1 MVTKESKKLQ
11 FFPFFRHKS
20 NFITFILVEH
30 VDQTGIF
37 PKNVV
42 VCQRNELKTE
52 NGKRQTAAELW

>member
-11 FFPFFRHKS
+11 FFSIFSSQIQFYYVYINMLIRPEFFR
-20 NFITFILVEH
+20 
-30 VDQTGIF
+30 
-37 PKNVV
+37 KNVV

>member
-20 NFITFILVEH
+20 NFITFILEEH

-37 PKNVV
+37 PK
-42 VCQRNELKTE
+42 
-52 NGKRQTAAELW
+52 KRGRLPEK

>member
-11 FFPFFRHKS
+11 FFSIFSYKS

-37 PKNVV
+37 PK
-42 VCQRNELKTE
+42 
-52 NGKRQTAAELW
+52 KRGRLPEK

>member
-11 FFPFFRHKS
+11 FFRHKS

-37 PKNVV
+37 PK
-42 VCQRNELKTE
+42 
-52 NGKRQTAAELW
+52 KRGRLPEK

>member
-11 FFPFFRHKS
+11 FFSIFRHKS

-37 PKNVV
+37 PK
-42 VCQRNELKTE
+42 
-52 NGKRQTAAELW
+52 KRGRLPEK

>member
-1 MVTKESKKLQ
+1 MVTKESKNFN

-37 PKNVV
+37 PK
-42 VCQRNELKTE
+42 
-52 NGKRQTAAELW
+52 KRGRLPEK